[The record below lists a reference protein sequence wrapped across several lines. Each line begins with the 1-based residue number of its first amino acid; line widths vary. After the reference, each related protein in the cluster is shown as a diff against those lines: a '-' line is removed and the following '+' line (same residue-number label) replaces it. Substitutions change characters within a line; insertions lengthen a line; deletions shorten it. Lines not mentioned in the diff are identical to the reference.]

1 MFITSDH
8 VSEFEV
14 PVAMTNTHRAALH
27 PAALNTE
34 IYTVQQAILQKA
46 GKRSVLGSMEENE
59 PDAADEEDDAENDEP
74 NGQESDTIV
83 DSLSNALQKTGLVS
97 K

>member
-1 MFITSDH
+1 M
-8 VSEFEV
+8 
-14 PVAMTNTHRAALH
+14 L
-27 PAALNTE
+27 L
-34 IYTVQQAILQKA
+34 YQAILQKA

-59 PDAADEEDDAENDEP
+59 PDAADVDDEEDDAENDEP
-74 NGQESDTIV
+74 NGQESNTIV